1 MRLSLIRRLF
11 SERATL
17 LSHPITWHPIST
29 GSFRTF
35 SLWVC
40 VGSRR
45 YTPCTGITAVFKQ
58 ERRLFAGPGL
68 YLSPWC
74 PEMEDAKKALAKG
87 DVQPLPEAGFEIRV
101 NDRATRVE
109 VLMASQP
116 NLAPILYVSLPDDP
130 EAFRGRQTP
139 YDTPHVKRDTFL
151 FALAAGRLLQDLAER
166 VFIWA
171 ADWQCV
177 PAMARF
183 HAKHVTC
190 LHLHNLYDEYLAD
203 TAWDLRYDGGGT
215 FQNRSALKAGFATAD
230 VVATVSQG
238 FAAGIRTELL
248 HTAIFAPHLQDEAG
262 RIDYVENANFV
273 ELSEDLRE
281 LRKEMLQD
289 LGRRRQAAQGDQGSG
304 ARGTPAE
311 ISKRLG
317 KKTLLVSMGRAASQ
331 KQHCVVVEAASR
343 LLSEDP
349 SIPAFW
355 VFATTNGDRDDAVRQ
370 DVIAAFCARHPKNA
384 IAYSGRIPFFG
395 NLMLAADLNVMA
407 SLWEPFGGAFEGIV
421 LPVGRAVDGL
431 ASQIPAYEPI
441 NEAAA
446 ASAHWNGGKA
456 PTGWLFREPQQPSA
470 FDDLRSLLS
479 SAVPSIHNATY
490 TAMTEACSE
499 AIRNAVAVHQK
510 QPKKFAE
517 LVRNALDLQHKRSW
531 RNYDKMLALAAE
543 ARARRGTPH
552 R

>member
-1 MRLSLIRRLF
+1 MPPDLHRLF
-11 SERATL
+11 QNIL
-17 LSHPITWHPIST
+17 
-29 GSFRTF
+29 F
-35 SLWVC
+35 
-40 VGSRR
+40 VGLRWESP

-87 DVQPLPEAGFEIRV
+87 DVQPVPEAGFEIRV
-101 NDRATRVE
+101 GDRATRVE
-109 VLMASQP
+109 VLMANQP
-116 NLAPILYVSLPDDP
+116 SLAPILYVSLPDDP

-151 FALAAGRLLQDLAER
+151 FALAVGRLLQELAER

-273 ELSEDLRE
+273 ELSADLRE
-281 LRKEMLQD
+281 LRKEMARD
-289 LGRRRQAAQGDQGSG
+289 LAAG
-304 ARGTPAE
+304 AKRLKAIKAEARAELPPE

-331 KQHCVVVEAASR
+331 KQHCVVVEAASH
-343 LLSEDP
+343 LLTEDP
-349 SIPAFW
+349 IFPLFGSSRRPM
-355 VFATTNGDRDDAVRQ
+355 
-370 DVIAAFCARHPKNA
+370 A
-384 IAYSGRIPFFG
+384 I
-395 NLMLAADLNVMA
+395 VM
-407 SLWEPFGGAFEGIV
+407 
-421 LPVGRAVDGL
+421 
-431 ASQIPAYEPI
+431 
-441 NEAAA
+441 
-446 ASAHWNGGKA
+446 
-456 PTGWLFREPQQPSA
+456 TPSA
-470 FDDLRSLLS
+470 R
-479 SAVPSIHNATY
+479 
-490 TAMTEACSE
+490 M
-499 AIRNAVAVHQK
+499 
-510 QPKKFAE
+510 
-517 LVRNALDLQHKRSW
+517 
-531 RNYDKMLALAAE
+531 
-543 ARARRGTPH
+543 
-552 R
+552 